1 MSDDKGNYKQSKLY
15 FEHNILTIIFLISLF
30 LIDCPIC
37 LNKLQYPVILVPCG
51 HTFCFLCVKGIR
63 NPKKCALC
71 REEFS
76 LDCIDSRL
84 VELEIAN
91 NNTSSSSET
100 NYHWFYEG
108 RNGWWRYDNRTS
120 VEIEEAHLKQE
131 KTVNVQVAGYVYV
144 VDFEKMLQFRHN
156 GQSRKRKIKRELAST
171 PKKDLNIK
179 GVAGLCFTNKDS
191 DSNNDNALGQDP
203 GNSSSS
209 NDQSTVS
216 NDGIDTKESE
226 VSTNDTGMDELA
238 AQVSS
243 TLKISDNCSF

>member
-1 MSDDKGNYKQSKLY
+1 M
-15 FEHNILTIIFLISLF
+15 
-30 LIDCPIC
+30 
-37 LNKLQYPVILVPCG
+37 VPCG
-51 HTFCFLCVKGIR
+51 HKFCFLCVKGIR

-76 LDCIDSRL
+76 LDSIDSRL

-91 NNTSSSSET
+91 NNSPSSSDT
-100 NYHWFYEG
+100 NYQWFYEG

-179 GVAGLCFTNKDS
+179 GVAGLSFSNKES
-191 DSNNDNALGQDP
+191 DNSNVLEIDQQQG
-203 GNSSSS
+203 GGSSSS
-209 NDQSTVS
+209 NSSNNDQST
-216 NDGIDTKESE
+216 GINNGIEAIESE
-226 VSTNDTGMDELA
+226 LATNETEMDELVA
-238 AQVSS
+238 HVSS
-243 TLKISDNCSF
+243 TLNISDKCSF

>member
-1 MSDDKGNYKQSKLY
+1 M
-15 FEHNILTIIFLISLF
+15 
-30 LIDCPIC
+30 
-37 LNKLQYPVILVPCG
+37 VPCG

-76 LDCIDSRL
+76 LDSIDSRL

-91 NNTSSSSET
+91 NNSSSSSDS

-144 VDFEKMLQFRHN
+144 IDFEKMLQFRHN

-179 GVAGLCFTNKDS
+179 GVAGLCFSNKDS
-191 DSNNDNALGQDP
+191 DSNNITELNLDE

-209 NDQSTVS
+209 STSIINHGTCTNSGVET
-216 NDGIDTKESE
+216 NESE
-226 VSTNDTGMDELA
+226 VSTIDTDIDELA

-243 TLKISDNCSF
+243 NLDISDKCTL

>member
-1 MSDDKGNYKQSKLY
+1 M
-15 FEHNILTIIFLISLF
+15 
-30 LIDCPIC
+30 
-37 LNKLQYPVILVPCG
+37 ILVPCG

-76 LDCIDSRL
+76 LDSIDSRL

-91 NNTSSSSET
+91 NNSPSSSET

-144 VDFEKMLQFRHN
+144 IDFEKMLQFRHN

-179 GVAGLCFTNKDS
+179 GVAGLCFSNKDS
-191 DSNNDNALGQDP
+191 DSNNDMELNLDE
-203 GNSSSS
+203 GNSSSI
-209 NDQSTVS
+209 NVQGTCT
-216 NDGIDTKESE
+216 NIGIETNVSE
-226 VSTNDTGMDELA
+226 VSTNDTDIDELA

-243 TLKISDNCSF
+243 TLDISDKCSF

>member
-1 MSDDKGNYKQSKLY
+1 MGDDK
-15 FEHNILTIIFLISLF
+15 
-30 LIDCPIC
+30 DCPIC

-76 LDCIDSRL
+76 LDSIDSRL

-91 NNTSSSSET
+91 NNSSSSSGS

-144 VDFEKMLQFRHN
+144 IDFEKMLQFRHN

-179 GVAGLCFTNKDS
+179 GVAGLCFSNKDS
-191 DSNNDNALGQDP
+191 DSDNITELNLDE

-209 NDQSTVS
+209 STSIINHGTCTNSGVET
-216 NDGIDTKESE
+216 NESE
-226 VSTNDTGMDELA
+226 VSTIDTDIDELA

-243 TLKISDNCSF
+243 NLDISDKCTF

>member
-1 MSDDKGNYKQSKLY
+1 M
-15 FEHNILTIIFLISLF
+15 
-30 LIDCPIC
+30 
-37 LNKLQYPVILVPCG
+37 NKLQYPVILVPCG

-76 LDCIDSRL
+76 LDNIDSRL

-91 NNTSSSSET
+91 NNSPSSNETS
-100 NYHWFYEG
+100 YHWFYEG

-120 VEIEEAHLKQE
+120 VEIEEAHLNQE

-144 VDFEKMLQFRHN
+144 IDFEKMLQFRQN

-171 PKKDLNIK
+171 PKKDLLNIK
-179 GVAGLCFTNKDS
+179 GVAGLCFINKES
-191 DSNNDNALGQDP
+191 DSNTDLELDLNQ

-209 NDQSTVS
+209 INDQGTCT
-216 NDGIDTKESE
+216 NNGIETNESE
-226 VSTNDTGMDELA
+226 VSTNDSGMDELA

-243 TLKISDNCSF
+243 TLNISDKCSF